1 MHLPSFLPTTTLAR
15 LLGIATV
22 LGASTAAYSQQAAQ
36 KPSEKPTELDEVIIS
51 APKLSQGLLDSAFSA
66 TVTTGRTIEEAG
78 IQTVKDAAIYAPN
91 TFFTE
96 FSARKL
102 SNPKFRGIGASPTN
116 PGVTTYL
123 DGVPQFNAN
132 SSSLTLLDVEQID
145 FVRGPVGALFGR
157 NSVGGLINITSR
169 RPSLDAWHGSLETT
183 HGNYG
188 LHDYRGSV
196 TGPLIKDHLGF
207 SFAGGYSEREGFTK
221 DTISSSDIDHRSAY
235 FGKAQ
240 FLWSPNKDLEV
251 RLIIAG
257 ESADDGDYAL
267 NDLTQLR
274 NNPFRSSRNF
284 LGYTKRDLLMPTLQ
298 VTYHADT
305 FDFTST
311 TGFVWWK
318 TEDFTDLD
326 YSAGLPPAL
335 LAPPV
340 PPGVAILSGDTSFL
354 ARNNR
359 EQQRTWTQEFR
370 FASRKDDPIVLG
382 NMATLAWQTGVF
394 FFHQDYEQNI
404 AQTRAHVGGVPFP
417 GAFFTVVPG
426 EFKTNYD
433 NLKDTGLGIYLQSTL
448 TLWDK
453 LDITAG
459 VRWDYEEKDASLAT
473 NTTTT
478 SFGAPFAFPPPT
490 VVNAATSQQFSR
502 SFNGLTPQA
511 AISYKIT
518 PDILTYF
525 SFAGGYKAGGFNAA
539 APAGSEVYEEEYN
552 WNYEVGI
559 KGRAFEDSLS
569 FSLAAFY
576 TDWQNIQLN
585 VPYGG
590 PAQFQIANA
599 GDATSKGIELA
610 LAWRPARNWDIFGSA
625 GWQDARFNGGSM
637 DNNSLLGVGGT
648 RVGIGGNQVPF
659 TPDYTTSF
667 GTQYTWDLPRGFHL
681 YARADVQFIGSYNYD
696 TVNGAGQDAYTLAN
710 FRLGLRQTNWFLEG
724 FVNNAFD
731 TEYVPMAIQFP
742 GSPSGYVGEMGAPL
756 TFGVRAGIK
765 F

>member
-1 MHLPSFLPTTTLAR
+1 MNHVAPLTRTLPLW
-15 LLGIATV
+15 LLI
-22 LGASTAAYSQQAAQ
+22 GASYAQ
-36 KPSEKPTELDEVIIS
+36 EATPKPDAKIEELPELVIS
-51 APKLSQGLLDSAFSA
+51 APKLGLDLLNLPVSA
-66 TVTTGRTIEEAG
+66 TVADSSFLEQAAVRN
-78 IQTVKDAAIYAPN
+78 VKDAAIYAPN

-169 RPSLDAWHGSLETT
+169 RPSLDTWHGSLETT

-196 TGPLIKDHLGF
+196 TGPLIKDQLGF
-207 SFAGGYSEREGFTK
+207 SFAGGYNEREGFTK
-221 DTISSSDIDHRSAY
+221 DTISSRDIDHRSAW
-235 FGKAQ
+235 FGKTQ
-240 FLWSPNKDLEV
+240 FLWTPNKDLEV
-251 RLIIAG
+251 RLTIAG
-257 ESADDGDYAL
+257 ETADDGDYAL
-267 NDLTQLR
+267 SDLAQLR
-274 NNPFRSSRNF
+274 NNTFRSSRNF
-284 LGYTKRDLLMPTLQ
+284 LGYTKRDLAMPTLQ
-298 VTYHADT
+298 ITYHADA
-305 FDFTST
+305 FDFTSI

-335 LAPPV
+335 ALLAPP
-340 PPGVAILSGDTSFL
+340 GSAIVDGSPSFL

-359 EQQRTWTQEFR
+359 EEQRTWTQEFR
-370 FASRKDDPIVLG
+370 FASRKEDPIVLG
-382 NMATLAWQTGVF
+382 SAATLAWQSGLF
-394 FFHQDYEQNI
+394 FFHQNYEQSI
-404 AQTRAHVGGVPFP
+404 AQNRAHVALGPNPPFGVFASVFP
-417 GAFFTVVPG
+417 GEV
-426 EFKTNYD
+426 KTNRSTLTD
-433 NLKDTGLGIYLQSTL
+433 AGVGIYLQSTL

-459 VRWDYEEKDASLAT
+459 GRWDHEEKDADLAT
-473 NTTTT
+473 ATSTT
-478 SFGAPFAFPPPT
+478 SFAAPAAIPPPN
-490 VVNAATSQQFSR
+490 VVNATTSQRFSR
-502 SFNGLTPQA
+502 SLDGFTPQA

-539 APAGSEVYEEEYN
+539 SPAGSENYEEEHN

-559 KGRAFEDSLS
+559 KGRALKDSLS

-576 TDWQNIQLN
+576 TDWQNLQLN

-637 DNNSLLGVGGT
+637 DNNSLLGFGGT

-659 TPDYTTSF
+659 TPDYTTSI
-667 GTQYTWDLPRGFHL
+667 GTQYTWELPRGFHL

-696 TVNGAGQDAYTLAN
+696 TVNGAAQDAYTLAN
-710 FRLGLRQTNWFLEG
+710 FRVGVRGKKWFSEV
-724 FVNNAFD
+724 FANNAFN
-731 TEYVPMAIQFP
+731 TNYVPMAIQFP
-742 GSPSGYVGEMGAPL
+742 GSASGYIGEMGAPL
-756 TFGVRAGIK
+756 TVGVRAGIK